1 MKTKLYL
8 CGPITGI
15 PNHNKEAFNDAAA
28 ALRGAGFD
36 VFNPVENGVPIDA
49 PWEQHMRTDLAQMM
63 TCDALA
69 VLPGAHYSRGARL
82 EMDLAIQ
89 LKIQP
94 VRAFEYWLGD

>member
-1 MKTKLYL
+1 MKTKLYI

-36 VFNPVENGVPIDA
+36 VFNPVENGVPIDS